1 MTVEL
6 KNEYL
11 TVLINEAG
19 AELSSVK
26 SSDGIEYMWQADKT
40 FWGRHAPVLFPIVG
54 RLKDDQYTV
63 AGQAYHMG
71 QHGFARDNDF
81 TVVNQTATQATFE
94 LTDSRATR
102 EMYPLN

>member
-63 AGQAYHMG
+63 AGQAYHM
-71 QHGFARDNDF
+71 
-81 TVVNQTATQATFE
+81 
-94 LTDSRATR
+94 
-102 EMYPLN
+102 

>member
-26 SSDGIEYMWQADKT
+26 SSDGI
-40 FWGRHAPVLFPIVG
+40 
-54 RLKDDQYTV
+54 
-63 AGQAYHMG
+63 
-71 QHGFARDNDF
+71 
-81 TVVNQTATQATFE
+81 
-94 LTDSRATR
+94 
-102 EMYPLN
+102 

>member
-26 SSDGIEYMWQADKT
+26 SVTVLST
-40 FWGRHAPVLFPIVG
+40 CGRPTKLLGP
-54 RLKDDQYTV
+54 
-63 AGQAYHMG
+63 
-71 QHGFARDNDF
+71 ARTRAF
-81 TVVNQTATQATFE
+81 QSLVV
-94 LTDSRATR
+94 
-102 EMYPLN
+102 